1 MFADVI
7 IDISIEK
14 LDRTFQYRVPEALK
28 DKVYPGAMVKIPFGK
43 GSRKIKGYVL
53 SLSETPVIDESL
65 IKDIEEVPELTGES
79 GAEEQLIRTAFW
91 MKEHY
96 GGTLSQS
103 LKVVFPIKKSV
114 KEKKTVNI
122 VPLVKPEELKKAAE
136 EFGAKHNTAR
146 ERVLTAI
153 SESGEIDASLLMSKL
168 NVSRKVLEDL
178 SDRGFIKLEV
188 LREYRNPGMKSGK
201 TGGVLSL
208 SPEQKEIYDEFVK
221 DYEAGIRKPFLIRGI
236 TGSGKTLVYIE
247 IIDYVISKGKQ
258 AIMLIPEI
266 ALTFQTVMRFHER
279 FGNRV
284 SYMHSRLSAGERYD
298 QYERAKAGDID
309 VMIGPRSALFT
320 PFKNLGVIII
330 DEEHENSYKAE
341 NMPKYHARETALQR
355 AEIAGASVVL
365 GSATPSVESE
375 YRARNG
381 EFRLFTLKNR
391 PGGGALAGVSVIDLR
406 EELREGNRSMFS
418 GKLRELMEDRL
429 NKDEQIML
437 FLNRRGFAGFISCRK
452 CGKVIKCP
460 HCDVSLTSHRDGY
473 LTCHYCGFREKTVT
487 ECPSCGS
494 KYIGGMRAGTEQL
507 EEQTAK
513 LFPKAR
519 ILRMDGDT
527 TKNKGDYEEILSQF
541 KDHSADILIGTQMI
555 VKGHDFP
562 LVTLVGIIAADMS
575 LYASDFRASERTF
588 DLLTQ
593 AAGRAGRSE
602 RKGEVVIQTYSPDNY
617 CIETAAE
624 QDYEGF
630 YEKEIVYR
638 SLLSYPPVSHLL
650 KILIEGKD
658 EEKVRGEAEHLAD
671 LLKKDYSFLSGE
683 AEGGSVIGPAPDVIS
698 KLRDVYR
705 YVFFVRD
712 RDYEKLVDARE
723 KIENDRRSGSRYD
736 TQVTFDFDPM

>member
-14 LDRTFQYRVPEALK
+14 LDRTFQYRIPEALK
-28 DKVYPGAMVKIPFGK
+28 EKVYPGAMVIIPFGK
-43 GSRKIKGYVL
+43 GSRKIKGYVI
-53 SLSETPVIDESL
+53 SISETAVIEESL

-79 GAEEQLIRTAFW
+79 GAEEQLIKTAFW

-103 LKVVFPIKKSV
+103 LKVVFPIKRSVRGKKSFD
-114 KEKKTVNI
+114 I
-122 VPLVKPEELKKAAE
+122 IPLVSPEELEKAAA

-146 ERVLTAI
+146 ERVLSAI
-153 SESGEIDASLLMSKL
+153 SRSGEIDASLLMSKL
-168 NVSRKVLEDL
+168 NVSRKVLDDL
-178 SDRGFIKLEV
+178 SERGFIRMDAR
-188 LREYRNPGMKSGK
+188 REYRNPGIRSGK
-201 TGGVLSL
+201 AGSALSL
-208 SPEQKEIYDEFVK
+208 SAEQKVVLDEFIK
-221 DYEAGIRKPFLIRGI
+221 DYDAGIRKPFLIRGI

-247 IIDYVISKGKQ
+247 IIDHVISRGKQ

-298 QYERAKAGDID
+298 QYERAKAGEID
-309 VMIGPRSALFT
+309 VMIGPRSALFA
-320 PFKNLGVIII
+320 PFKNPGIIII
-330 DEEHENSYKAE
+330 DEEHENSYKAD
-341 NMPKYHARETALQR
+341 NMPKYHAREAALKR
-355 AEIAGASVVL
+355 AEIAGAAVVL

-375 YRARNG
+375 YRARKG

-391 PGGGALAGVSVIDLR
+391 PGGGALAGVSVVDLR
-406 EELREGNRSMFS
+406 EELKEGNRSMFS
-418 GKLRELMEDRL
+418 RKLRELMEDRL

-437 FLNRRGFAGFISCRK
+437 FLNRRGFSGFISCRK

-460 HCDVSLTSHRDGY
+460 HCDVSLTSHKDGF
-473 LTCHYCGFREKTVT
+473 LTCHYCGYREKTVDK
-487 ECPSCGS
+487 CPSCGS
-494 KYIGGMRAGTEQL
+494 GYIGGMRAGTEQL

-513 LFPKAR
+513 LFPGAR

-527 TKNKGDYEEILSQF
+527 TRNKGDYEEILSGF

-617 CIETAAE
+617 CIEAAAA

-638 SLLSYPPVSHLL
+638 SLLDYPPLSHLL
-650 KILIEGKD
+650 KILIEGRD
-658 EEKVRGEAEHLAD
+658 EEGVRKEAEHLAD
-671 LLKKDYSFLSGE
+671 LIKKDYPFISGE
-683 AEGGSVIGPAPDVIS
+683 EEGRSVIGPAPDIIS
-698 KLRDVYR
+698 KLRDIYR

-712 RDYEKLVDARE
+712 RDYEKLVEARE
-723 KIENDRRSGSRYD
+723 KIENDRRYGSRYD